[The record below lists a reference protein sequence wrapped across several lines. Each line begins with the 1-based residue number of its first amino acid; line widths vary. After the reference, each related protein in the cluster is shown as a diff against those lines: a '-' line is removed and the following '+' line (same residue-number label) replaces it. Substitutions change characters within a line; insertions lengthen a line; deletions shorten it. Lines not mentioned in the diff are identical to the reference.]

1 MPVINQFTTSE
12 PNPPF
17 EVMRRDMYADYCND
31 CASEGIQPID
41 WHTWKVLVS
50 ELLAKAST
58 AIWPSE
64 GEGEAWACMY
74 AQKVAFDRF
83 HSN

>member
-17 EVMRRDMYADYCND
+17 AEMRRDMYADYCFD
-31 CASEGIQPID
+31 CSCEGLEPID

-50 ELLAKAST
+50 ELLAK
-58 AIWPSE
+58 
-64 GEGEAWACMY
+64 GDGEAWACMY

>member
-17 EVMRRDMYADYCND
+17 EVMRRDMYADYCFD
-31 CASEGIQPID
+31 CSCEGLEPID

-50 ELLAKAST
+50 ELLAKHKD
-58 AIWPSE
+58 
-64 GEGEAWACMY
+64 EAWSCLY

>member
-1 MPVINQFTTSE
+1 MIIHQFTTSE

-17 EVMRRDMYADYCND
+17 EVMRQDMYADYCFD
-31 CASEGIQPID
+31 CSCEGIQPID

-50 ELLAKAST
+50 ELLAK
-58 AIWPSE
+58 
-64 GEGEAWACMY
+64 GDGEAWACMY
-74 AQKVAFDRF
+74 AQKVAFDRY